1 MRISSAFPFLTLHNF
16 VFLGNSKQLKMKKF
30 IVLAIAIVAFSSCKQ
45 KEEGTTDKEGI
56 NKEVAAADDFSPAE
70 VGKIIFE
77 GKGNC
82 IACHNLDSKLIGPS
96 LQDIAKI
103 YKEKNG
109 NIISFLRGESEAIV
123 DPSQYEIMAAN
134 LALTKTFTDTELQA
148 IEAYTYSTL
157 K

>member
-1 MRISSAFPFLTLHNF
+1 
-16 VFLGNSKQLKMKKF
+16 MKKF
-30 IVLAIAIVAFSSCKQ
+30 IVLAFAIGVLSSCKNNDD
-45 KEEGTTDKEGI
+45 KALEKEGVL
-56 NKEVAAADDFSPAE
+56 KEVAAVADFTPAE

-82 IACHNLDSKLIGPS
+82 IACHNVDSKLIGPS

-109 NIISFLRGESEAIV
+109 NMISFLKGESEAIV
-123 DPSQYEIMAAN
+123 DPSQYEVMAAN

-148 IEAYTYSTL
+148 LEAYTYSTL

>member
-1 MRISSAFPFLTLHNF
+1 MN
-16 VFLGNSKQLKMKKF
+16 KF
-30 IVLAIAIVAFSSCKQ
+30 IVLALALVALSSCK
-45 KEEGTTDKEGI
+45 DKDDKASEKVEVK
-56 NKEVAAADDFSPAE
+56 KEVAAADDFTPAE

-82 IACHNLDSKLIGPS
+82 TSCHNVDSKLIGPS
-96 LQDIAKI
+96 LQDIAKM

-109 NIISFLRGESEAIV
+109 NIISFLKGESEAIV
-123 DPSQYEIMAAN
+123 DPSQYEVMAAN
-134 LALTKTFTDTELQA
+134 LVLTKTFTDTELQA

>member
-1 MRISSAFPFLTLHNF
+1 MS
-16 VFLGNSKQLKMKKF
+16 NSKQLKMKKF
-30 IVLAIAIVAFSSCKQ
+30 IVLAMAIVALNSCKQ
-45 KEEGTTDKEGI
+45 KEEVKATKEAG

-82 IACHNLDSKLIGPS
+82 IACHNVDSKLIGPS
-96 LQDIAKI
+96 LQDIAKV

-109 NIISFLRGESEAIV
+109 NIISFLKGESEAIV
-123 DPSQYEIMAAN
+123 DPEQYEVMAAN

>member
-1 MRISSAFPFLTLHNF
+1 LRISSAFPFLTLHNF

-82 IACHNLDSKLIGPS
+82 IACH
-96 LQDIAKI
+96 KI

-109 NIISFLRGESEAIV
+109 NMISFLRGESEAIV

>member
-1 MRISSAFPFLTLHNF
+1 M
-16 VFLGNSKQLKMKKF
+16 
-30 IVLAIAIVAFSSCKQ
+30 LALVIVAFSSCKQ
-45 KEEGTTDKEGI
+45 KEEGTTDKVAG
-56 NKEVAAADDFSPAE
+56 NKEVAAAEDFSPAE

-82 IACHNLDSKLIGPS
+82 TACHYVDSKLIGPS

-103 YKEKNG
+103 YKDKNG
-109 NIISFLRGESEAIV
+109 NMISFLKGESEAIV

-134 LALTKTFTDTELQA
+134 LALTKTFTDTELEA

>member
-1 MRISSAFPFLTLHNF
+1 
-16 VFLGNSKQLKMKKF
+16 MKKL
-30 IVLAIAIVAFSSCKQ
+30 IVLVLAISAFSSCKNTDD
-45 KEEGTTDKEGI
+45 KGTEKAK
-56 NKEVAAADDFSPAE
+56 KEVAAADDFTPAE

-82 IACHNLDSKLIGPS
+82 TSCHNVDSKLIGPS
-96 LQDIAKI
+96 LQDIAKM

-109 NIISFLRGESEAIV
+109 NIISFLKGESEAIV
-123 DPSQYEIMAAN
+123 DPSQYEVMAAN
-134 LALTKTFTDTELQA
+134 LALTKNFTAIELQA

>member
-1 MRISSAFPFLTLHNF
+1 
-16 VFLGNSKQLKMKKF
+16 MKKL
-30 IVLAIAIVAFSSCKQ
+30 IVIALAIGALSSCK
-45 KEEGTTDKEGI
+45 DKDDKASEKVEVK
-56 NKEVAAADDFSPAE
+56 KEVAAADDFTPAE

-77 GKGNC
+77 GKGKC
-82 IACHNLDSKLIGPS
+82 VTCHNVDSKLIGPS

-109 NIISFLRGESEAIV
+109 NIISFLKGESEAIV
-123 DPSQYEIMAAN
+123 DPSQYEVMAAN

-157 K
+157 Q